1 MINNV
6 EYLSKKV
13 SEIIEGIYTQI
24 LNAEDTMIT
33 NKKYPGL
40 ADLHSNLEKKVLNLI
55 KQLTT
60 EKITFHIQKLLKD
73 ALNFAAK
80 DINAFESVTKY
91 IDDCMSQL
99 SSSLSS
105 HESFYLLSNCIWNE
119 LIVQFRVCLEKQIAA
134 QQEVQ
139 TFSCF
144 KKFFNGVKES
154 FGDNVT
160 SEENAEDL
168 KFLEKELQK
177 RGCSPLELIHN
188 YYTCLNEEQEKAT
201 ETFGMLTFSGK
212 FSEDGLDLHI
222 LNGRNLVPKTGADGE
237 TEPDTYV
244 EVEFYFS
251 DPSKYNLKS
260 MKTKTID
267 KNQFPLYD
275 EMLKV

>member
-1 MINNV
+1 
-6 EYLSKKV
+6 
-13 SEIIEGIYTQI
+13 
-24 LNAEDTMIT
+24 MIT

-40 ADLHSNLEKKVLNLI
+40 ADLHSNLDKKVLNLI

-60 EKITFHIQKLLKD
+60 GKITFHIQKLLKD

-105 HESFYLLSNCIWNE
+105 HESFYLLSNCLWNE

-134 QQEVQ
+134 QQDVQ

-168 KFLEKELQK
+168 TFLEKELQK

-188 YYTCLNEEQEKAT
+188 YYTCLNKEQEKAT

-212 FSEDGLDLHI
+212 VTDDGLDLHI